1 MNAHLTGPSGS
12 AKVKYSE
19 IRRAEELIDAEQAH
33 IPHTVHTRLWGFVS
47 VRQLPM
53 PQVPHVSET
62 PSVAYRRLLR
72 NLYLYKR
79 SDLSAFRSAL
89 IHKCVLAL

>member
-1 MNAHLTGPSGS
+1 MKDSG
-12 AKVKYSE
+12 
-19 IRRAEELIDAEQAH
+19 IRRAAGLVDEEQAH
-33 IPHTVHTRLWGFVS
+33 FSHTAHTRLWGFVS